1 MKLRLALVGLV
12 LALAAAAAGAC
23 EISYR
28 LVDSKG
34 VARAVTPD
42 REVALVRGETYRLE
56 VTFEEDHGKCAVDAD
71 ETEFLLEEQMWKSSK
86 TSLPLLLLKD
96 PVWRDLSSREHATE
110 LPFKAVEAGTWELEV
125 VRDCSKGGYDE
136 TFKIKV
142 T

>member
-1 MKLRLALVGLV
+1 MKRRVAVIGAV

-23 EISYR
+23 EMSFR

-34 VARAVTPD
+34 VARAAAPG
-42 REVALVRGETYRLE
+42 REIALVRGETYRLE

-71 ETEFLLEEQMWKSSK
+71 ETEFLLEEQMWKSAKSG
-86 TSLPLLLLKD
+86 LPLALLKD

-110 LPFKAVEAGTWELEV
+110 LLFKAVEAGTWELQV
-125 VRDCSKGGYDE
+125 VRECTKAGYDE
-136 TFKIKV
+136 TFKFKV